1 MLIALCVYLFKK
13 YIYQSLRDQIAQKC
27 VFIRGLENKMTALE
41 RQKDELHVQIVQQQT
56 KCKKLMQ
63 DIAVW
68 QQAVIHEQEKA
79 EKERQASAD
88 EQSKRV
94 AVQTAY
100 LEAERLRV
108 WCYLRQLAMLKNSYI
123 FFFRNLM
130 PDVFLLKIFLL
141 NYSKVC
147 INSEVHN
154 EWKQKLHC
162 TEVCCCI
169 CKCIWQTY

>member
-1 MLIALCVYLFKK
+1 MLVVSDIVAVFFRLANFAMLIALCVYLFKK

-100 LEAERLRV
+100 LEAERLRGV
-108 WCYLRQLAMLKNSYI
+108 VLPQAIGNAQKQLHILFQESDAGRI
-123 FFFRNLM
+123 FTKDILTQ
-130 PDVFLLKIFLL
+130 LQQ
-141 NYSKVC
+141 S
-147 INSEVHN
+147 VH
-154 EWKQKLHC
+154 KQRGS
-162 TEVCCCI
+162 
-169 CKCIWQTY
+169 